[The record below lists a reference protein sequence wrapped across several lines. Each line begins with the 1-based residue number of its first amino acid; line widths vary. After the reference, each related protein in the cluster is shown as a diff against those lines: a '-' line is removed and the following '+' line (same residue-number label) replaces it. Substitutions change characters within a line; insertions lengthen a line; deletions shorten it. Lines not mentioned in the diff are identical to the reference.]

1 MGALP
6 WSHLPLIFGS
16 KDLEGGCSVG
26 YALCRYLWWP
36 EVGFGNLWGP
46 PPCGH
51 CCVHPPELLWDDGW
65 RGSREAVLQI
75 HGGKLGVHGGVCF
88 IPRSDLHCFV
98 CTHLLDRIA
107 LAVLV
112 WGIG

>member
-1 MGALP
+1 M
-6 WSHLPLIFGS
+6 
-16 KDLEGGCSVG
+16 
-26 YALCRYLWWP
+26 
-36 EVGFGNLWGP
+36 GFGNLWGP

-75 HGGKLGVHGGVCF
+75 HGGKLGVHAGVCF